1 MKPVIIIAIAV
12 VFGIG
17 IGLSL
22 NVSAEEGLIP
32 SWIKNIALM
41 FGQDQISDSEFIG
54 ALQYLVKEGILVIPS
69 EQHEKI
75 DTSQLT
81 VQELKEQ
88 AVSWNYKDILRNE
101 EDYIGKII
109 FLTGE
114 IKHIEKSEKN
124 EGWVLLSVYTA
135 KLEYTSSWIEDLI
148 YVWYD
153 GGRLLDYDVIEAYIV
168 IDAVLER
175 EIMMDN
181 YYAYNPIGTA
191 KHVTC
196 TNC

>member
-12 VFGIG
+12 VFVIG

-69 EQHEKI
+69 EQNEKT

-88 AVSWNYKDILRNE
+88 AVLLDYKDILRNE
-101 EDYIGKII
+101 EYYKGKII

-114 IKHIEKSEKN
+114 IFRVDEMDDGRVI
-124 EGWVLLSVYTA
+124 LSVFTRQT
-135 KLEYTSSWIEDLI
+135 EYGNIWLDDLMYI
-148 YVWYD
+148 GYD
-153 GGRLLDYDVIEAYIV
+153 GSRLLDNDIIEAYIV
-168 IDAVLER
+168 INAVQVKESPYGN
-175 EIMMDN
+175 I
-181 YYAYNPIGTA
+181 YTPIGTA
-191 KHVTC
+191 IHVTC